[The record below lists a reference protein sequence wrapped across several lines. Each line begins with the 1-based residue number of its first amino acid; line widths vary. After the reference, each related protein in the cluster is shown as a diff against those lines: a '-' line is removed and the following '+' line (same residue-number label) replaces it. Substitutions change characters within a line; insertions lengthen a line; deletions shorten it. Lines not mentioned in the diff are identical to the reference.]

1 MAMSRIRRAFGADA
15 GFSLTELIIV
25 VGLLPLVLA
34 GAWGALQYTTASNA
48 VATTQGNAARDFSD
62 PMEQM
67 SSILMQNTTIHS
79 ATPNRLEVWTDR
91 HMDGSPELQAFY
103 VTADNRLVYET
114 WNYNSSR
121 TTILAHRSWDL
132 STTNYNI
139 AAGTPLFS
147 YSDKDNVVIQAA
159 NVPATAPSDA
169 TSVRVTLI
177 LDMGRG
183 RTASDV
189 REILFRNR
197 N

>member
-1 MAMSRIRRAFGADA
+1 MSMSRIRRALGSDA

-48 VATTQGNAARDFSD
+48 VATTQGNAAHDFSD

-67 SSILMQNTTIHS
+67 SSIIMQNTTIHS

-91 HMDGSPELQAFY
+91 NMDGAPELYAFY
-103 VTADNRLVYET
+103 VTADNRLVYER
-114 WNYNSSR
+114 WDYDSSR
-121 TTILAHRSWDL
+121 TTVRDHKRWDM

-139 AAGTPLFS
+139 AAGTQLFA
-147 YSDKDNVVIQAA
+147 YYDKDAAVIQAA
-159 NVPATAPSDA
+159 NVPSTAPSDA
-169 TSVRVTLI
+169 TSVRVTLV

-183 RTASDV
+183 RTAADV
-189 REILFRNR
+189 RDILFRNR